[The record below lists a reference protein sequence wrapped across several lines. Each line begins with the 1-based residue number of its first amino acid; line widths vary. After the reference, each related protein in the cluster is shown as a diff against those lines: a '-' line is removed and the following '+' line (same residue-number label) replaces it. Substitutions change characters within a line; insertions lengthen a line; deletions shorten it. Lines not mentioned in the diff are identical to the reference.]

1 MEILNTIN
9 LIIVIAIGIIA
20 IHNFMHLKSYRN
32 AKSKANKDFSL
43 LYPLVKQDF
52 YTKPLV
58 QQVIENN
65 HEIHEINKK
74 LDKLSTN
81 TECCKC
87 LKQLLKESKKN
98 G

>member
-9 LIIVIAIGIIA
+9 LIIVIAIGYIA
-20 IHNFMHLKSYRN
+20 IHNFMYLKRHRN
-32 AKSKANKDFSL
+32 MRAKILKEFSV
-43 LYPLVKQDF
+43 LYPLVKREF
-52 YTKPLV
+52 YNLPLA

-74 LDKLSTN
+74 LEKLNTN
-81 TECCKC
+81 TKCCKC
-87 LKQLLKESKKN
+87 LKQLLKEQKKN